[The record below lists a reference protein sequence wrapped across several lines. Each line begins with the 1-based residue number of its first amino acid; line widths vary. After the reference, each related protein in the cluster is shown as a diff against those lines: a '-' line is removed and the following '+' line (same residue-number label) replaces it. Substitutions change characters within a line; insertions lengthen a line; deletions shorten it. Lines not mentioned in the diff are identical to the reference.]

1 MSLLVRHVMTDSPK
15 TLRPS
20 MHADDAAGLMAQ
32 YDIGIVPI
40 VDGDALV
47 GLVTDRDLVV
57 RVLADRAAD
66 PSAVMLGDIATS
78 SIVTVTPDARLS
90 DARELMQRHRVR
102 RLPVVKAD
110 RLVGIVSLGDRK
122 STRLNSSHVKISY
135 AVFCLKKKTATSSPS
150 PTSRMRRTRR

>member
-1 MSLLVRHVMTDSPK
+1 
-15 TLRPS
+15 
-20 MHADDAAGLMAQ
+20 AAGSMAQ

-102 RLPVVKAD
+102 RLPVVKTD
-110 RLVGIVSLGDRK
+110 SIVGIVSLG
-122 STRLNSSHVKISY
+122 SL
-135 AVFCLKKKTATSSPS
+135 TASNPN
-150 PTSRMRRTRR
+150 R